1 MIAAYAYSTGARA
14 LFASAVVSLGACSV
28 LQTPPRPVVYDFG
41 PGVVVQAIATPASV
55 PALPTLVLAEV
66 ETTAALDSTAV
77 LYRLA
82 YSDAQQLRPYAQ
94 ARWSMPPAQLVRQRL
109 RETLGR
115 QRVVLS
121 PGEGIA
127 PGTAALSLR
136 IGVEE
141 FSQWFEAADKS
152 SGLVRLRA
160 TLSQAGGG
168 TGFAAERLIA
178 QRSFVLQRSSAT
190 ADAAGGAQALAGAT
204 DAAIAELEQWLQ
216 QSQPSVQNTK

>member
-1 MIAAYAYSTGARA
+1 
-14 LFASAVVSLGACSV
+14 V

-41 PGVVVQAIATPASV
+41 PGAVVQAAVSPTPSTA

-141 FSQWFEAADKS
+141 FSQWFESADKS

-160 TLSQAGGG
+160 TLSQTGGG
-168 TGFAAERLIA
+168 AGFAGERLIA
-178 QRSFVLQRSSAT
+178 QRSFVLQRGSAT

-204 DAAIAELEQWLQ
+204 DAAIAELDQWLQ
-216 QSQPSVQNTK
+216 QSQPLIQNTR